1 MRSDTVPAGRVR
13 LVITLSVVSA
23 VMVLAGGILVVAT
36 TATHLI
42 GRRSGGHVTSLG
54 VALGVAGLAV
64 GLVTLVLFAFARS
77 RRGRKGRRA
86 RAAAGPL
93 VTGDVRRRPRGR
105 AVSGDGC

>member
-1 MRSDTVPAGRVR
+1 MRSDTAPAGRVR

-23 VMVLAGGILVVAT
+23 MMVLTGGILVVAS

-42 GRRSGGHVTSLG
+42 GRRSGDHVTGLG
-54 VALGVAGLAV
+54 VALGVAGLAI
-64 GLVTLVLFAFARS
+64 GLVTMVLFAFTRN
-77 RRGRKGRRA
+77 RKRA

-93 VTGDVRRRPRGR
+93 VTGDMRRRPRGR